1 MSKVLIRIGILG
13 AARIAPPAILE
24 PAKRREDCA
33 VTAVAARDPARA
45 AEFAAANGIPHTAE
59 SYEALFARQDVDLVY
74 NALPPH
80 RHADLTIAALEA
92 GKPVLCEKPFA
103 MNAAEARRMTAA
115 ADQAGLALI
124 EAFHYRF
131 HPAFSRALA
140 IIRSGKIGEV
150 RALKADFSVAIP
162 FREGELRHYPEL
174 GGGALMDLGCY
185 PLHWVRTV
193 MDAEPEVVSA
203 RAELSEKGADLLT
216 EAVLEF
222 SGGVPAR
229 IRTSM
234 KPGQRFK
241 AFLAVQGTR
250 GSLRYVNPVQPHRG
264 HSLHVRRGMSR
275 ERLSLEA
282 QTTYDYQLGH
292 VMDVL
297 AGRSPAL
304 TGGADAVANM
314 ALIDAIY
321 SAAGVSRPA

>member
-1 MSKVLIRIGILG
+1 MIRIGILG
-13 AARIAPPAILE
+13 AARIAPPALIE
-24 PAKRREDCA
+24 PAKKRDDCTVIA
-33 VTAVAARDPARA
+33 IAARDAGRA
-45 AEFAAANGIPHTAE
+45 ADFAARYEIPYAAE
-59 SYEALFARQDVDLVY
+59 SYEALIAREDVDLVY

-92 GKPVLCEKPFA
+92 GKAVLCEKPFA
-103 MNAAEARRMTAA
+103 LSAAEARRMTEAA
-115 ADQAGLALI
+115 ERAGRPLI

-140 IIRSGKIGEV
+140 ILRGGEIGEV
-150 RALKADFSVAIP
+150 CALKADFSVAIP

-193 MDAEPEVVSA
+193 MGAEPGVASA
-203 RAELSEKGADLLT
+203 RAELSDTGADLMT
-216 EAVLEF
+216 EAALEF
-222 SGGVPAR
+222 PGGVRAR

-234 KPGQRFK
+234 KAGQPFK

-264 HSLHVRRGMSR
+264 HRLHVRRGLSR
-275 ERLSLEA
+275 ESFALEA
-282 QTTYDYQLGH
+282 ETTYDYQLGH

-297 AGRSPAL
+297 AGQSPAL

-321 SAAGVSRPA
+321 AAAGVRRPA